1 MKTSF
6 LPTSFAVA
14 LLLSQVPAS
23 AQTQEAPQNRPNPRR
38 AQPGMMQGQP
48 GQPGP
53 QGEGR
58 GRMQRRQALKADLG
72 LTDVQKTDIQK
83 ARETAQRERLRKTT
97 DLRIASLDLRTLLR
111 AEKVD
116 ERAVAAKLAE
126 AQAAQGALLKLRV
139 DSLLAMKR
147 ILTPEQQKK
156 VAALRGGHA
165 KQRMGQRMKMRGMRG
180 GQGQGGGRM
189 GRPMGRQG
197 RGGDEMDLD
206 LDLDSDFELEGDIKT
221 RS

>member
-6 LPTSFAVA
+6 LLTSLAAA

-23 AQTQEAPQNRPNPRR
+23 AQTQETPQSRPNARR
-38 AQPGMMQGQP
+38 PQPGMMPGQP
-48 GQPGP
+48 GQAGP

-58 GRMQRRQALKADLG
+58 GMMQRRQAIKADLG

-97 DLRIASLDLRTLLR
+97 DLRIASLDLRSLLR

-156 VAALRGGHA
+156 VAELRGGHA
-165 KQRMGQRMKMRGMRG
+165 KQRMGQRMKMRGLRG
-180 GQGQGGGRM
+180 SQGQGRM
-189 GRPMGRQG
+189 GRPMGRPG

-206 LDLDSDFELEGDIKT
+206 LDFDSDFELEGDIKS